1 MQRQPFAEGKSCMAG
16 VQWMCQVFYENLTC
30 SASHLPKANL
40 AWLVFNG
47 KENIIMEIRKA
58 TAEDFDI
65 VFDFI
70 EKLWTFNTY
79 DREEIRKVY
88 MDVIDDECSFAFLLW
103 DEGICRGM
111 CHGDYFNT
119 FWMSGLTCYV
129 SSLITREEDRG
140 KGYGVA
146 LLDHAKELA
155 KQRGCKAITL
165 DSGLPSTGAHGFYEH
180 YGFEKS
186 CYGFEMMI

>member
-1 MQRQPFAEGKSCMAG
+1 MQLQPFAEGKFCMAG

-70 EKLWTFNTY
+70 EKLWTYNTY

-155 KQRGCKAITL
+155 KQSGCKAITL
-165 DSGLPSTGAHGFYEH
+165 DSGLPRTEAHGFYEH

>member
-1 MQRQPFAEGKSCMAG
+1 MRIGKRLILCDEYIL
-16 VQWMCQVFYENLTC
+16 CEQVDYVE
-30 SASHLPKANL
+30 
-40 AWLVFNG
+40 VV
-47 KENIIMEIRKA
+47 
-58 TAEDFDI
+58 DI
-65 VFDFI
+65 
-70 EKLWTFNTY
+70 LY
-79 DREEIRKVY
+79 KVCY
-88 MDVIDDECSFAFLLW
+88 KCRALNEQDICSFAFLLW

-165 DSGLPSTGAHGFYEH
+165 DSGLPRTGAHGFYEH

-186 CYGFEMMI
+186 CYGFELMI

>member
-1 MQRQPFAEGKSCMAG
+1 MQRQPFAEGKFCMAG

-30 SASHLPKANL
+30 SASHLPKANF

-47 KENIIMEIRKA
+47 KENVIMEIRKA
-58 TAEDFDI
+58 AAEDFDI

-70 EKLWTFNTY
+70 EKLWTYNTY

-88 MDVIDDECSFAFLLW
+88 MDVINDERSFAFLLW

-165 DSGLPSTGAHGFYEH
+165 DSGLPRTGAHGFYEH

-186 CYGFEMMI
+186 CYGFELMI

>member
-1 MQRQPFAEGKSCMAG
+1 MQRQPFAEGKFCMAG

-58 TAEDFDI
+58 AAEDFDI

-70 EKLWTFNTY
+70 EKLWTYNTY

-88 MDVIDDECSFAFLLW
+88 MDVIDDERSFAFLLW

-165 DSGLPSTGAHGFYEH
+165 DSGLPRTGAHGFYEH

-186 CYGFEMMI
+186 CYGFELTI